1 MSAATT
7 PAGLTPSTADVV
19 IIGGSVVGSSAAWHL
34 LDAGFGGRV
43 VVIERDPTYERAS
56 AFRAMGGIRQQFCTP
71 VTVQMVQYSV
81 ELWKAFDRR
90 FAVGDRTPRA
100 WFRQRGYLF
109 LADAATAPALT
120 KRFELERRAG
130 AQVQMLA
137 RDEVRA
143 LVPDLVLDDIVFGM
157 LGPDDG
163 YAAPRE
169 VLHGLRRGAASAGAI
184 FVQDE
189 VVAIDVDGGAV
200 RGVTLASGDH
210 IATAAIVNAAGPW
223 AGQVARLAGLDVPVE
238 PMRQMLFRASLPRYW
253 PYRFPMVIDPGGVH
267 WRHDD
272 PLEPGGADRIIVA
285 FTKWDEPTGENFAA
299 DHARWEREFLPALLK
314 RLPVMAPLVDVEGW
328 AGLYEMTPDHNPV
341 LGEHP
346 ALRGFIFANG
356 FSGHGLMMS
365 PATGRI
371 VSEIVRTGAS
381 TTFDVAIFA
390 PDRFARGAH
399 VHDAATI

>member
-1 MSAATT
+1 M
-7 PAGLTPSTADVV
+7 
-19 IIGGSVVGSSAAWHL
+19 
-34 LDAGFGGRV
+34 V
-43 VVIERDPTYERAS
+43 VVERDPTYARAS
-56 AFRAMGGIRQQFCTP
+56 AYRAMGGIRQQFCTP

-81 ELWKAFDRR
+81 ELWKTFDRR
-90 FAVGDRTPRA
+90 FAIGGRTPRA

-120 KRFELERRAG
+120 KRYELERRAG
-130 AQVQMLA
+130 ARVQMLA
-137 RDEVRA
+137 RDEIRA

-169 VLHGLRRGAASAGAI
+169 VLHGLRHGSRRARARSSCTTRSWRLTSHA
-184 FVQDE
+184 
-189 VVAIDVDGGAV
+189 GAV
-200 RGVTLASGDH
+200 RGVTLASGAR
-210 IATAAIVNAAGPW
+210 IATPAVVNAAGPW

-238 PMRQMLFRASLPRYW
+238 PMRQMLFRASLPHYW
-253 PYRFPMVIDPGGVH
+253 PHRFPMVIDPGGVH

-272 PLEPGGADRIIVA
+272 PIEPGEADRIIVA
-285 FTKWDEPTGENFAA
+285 FTKWDEPIGENFSA
-299 DHARWEREFLPALLK
+299 DHTRWEREFLPALLK
-314 RLPVMAPLVDVEGW
+314 RLPAMAPLTDVEGW

-346 ALRGFIFANG
+346 ALRGFVFANG

-365 PATGRI
+365 PATGKI
-371 VSEIVRTGAS
+371 VSEIVSTGAS

-390 PDRFARGAH
+390 PDRFAARP
-399 VHDAATI
+399 AARCTTPVTIWDVSMRPATPS